1 MKIGIQVGK
10 HFIGYQ
16 TNKATLEPF
25 TENVESGMMYRIT
38 GSVDDILATLR
49 GDMTD
54 QTLIELFGSIAEIFA
69 PVHAIAGRVVS
80 GSFQFRKTTKSAT
93 TITSNADLN
102 NFLTKPN
109 PFQNFYELLYEAV
122 VYELVTG
129 KNYMYFNTPSTMARM
144 DYKNVFATWNLPADR
159 ITLKTPDKIKIFS
172 ATKVS
177 DVIQAYVLD
186 KGGQDELE
194 FRTDNVM
201 MRRQINL
208 NWKDRKVKGRS
219 PLLSAEKAIAN
230 LIAVY
235 QARNVVYVKRGAM
248 GMWVSRKKD
257 DSGMI
262 ALSSTEKKALR
273 EEVDKDYGL
282 TKGKG
287 GTGKH
292 TVGVT
297 DAPADFVK
305 TSMSLQELMPFEETS
320 ADAAAI
326 YGVLEVPYELAPK
339 PKGETYSNQMNAEKG
354 LYQNRAIPIANSWCQ
369 SITNSLNLAEAGI
382 EMFVS
387 FKHIEVLQEDIQS
400 QAKRNQY
407 NSATYLAQFTN
418 GVMTL
423 NQWLEKIEGDKS
435 TNPMYDKF
443 IYDMTPQE
451 LNIVKEILNIQK
463 PAAAQPTGSNQNP
476 QQDES
481 TTQNNS

>member
-1 MKIGIQVGK
+1 MKIGLQLGK

-16 TNKATLEPF
+16 TTKATIEPF
-25 TENVESGMMYRIT
+25 TENMESGMVYRVT
-38 GSVDDILATLR
+38 GSVEDILSTLR

-54 QTLIELFGSIAEIFA
+54 KTLIELFGSVAEIFS

-80 GSFQFRKTTKSAT
+80 GNFQFRKTSASQT
-93 TITSNADLN
+93 VITNNEYLNAL
-102 NFLTKPN
+102 LTSPN

-129 KNYMYFNTPSTMARM
+129 KNYLFSNTPKSLPSL
-144 DYKNVFATWNLPADR
+144 DYKNIYATWNLPADR
-159 ITLKTPDKIKIFS
+159 ITLKTPEKIKLFS

-186 KGGQDELE
+186 KGTEDEIS
-194 FRTDNVM
+194 FPTTNVM
-201 MRRQINL
+201 MRKQINL
-208 NWKDRKVKGRS
+208 DWKDRKIKGRS

-262 ALSSTEKKALR
+262 ALSATEKKDIR
-273 EEVDKDYGL
+273 DEVDRDYGL
-282 TKGKG
+282 VSGKG
-287 GTGKH
+287 MKKH

-305 TSMSLQELMPFEETS
+305 TSMSISELMPFEETS

-354 LYQNRAIPIANSWCQ
+354 LYQNRAIPIAKSWAQ
-369 SITNSLNLAEAGI
+369 SITNFWELDQFGI
-382 EMFVS
+382 EMFVD
-387 FKHIEVLQEDIQS
+387 FRHIEVLQEDIQS
-400 QAKRNQY
+400 QAKRNQF
-407 NSATYLAQFTN
+407 NSQTYLVQFTN

-423 NQWLEKIEGDKS
+423 NEWLEKIEGDRN
-435 TNPMYDKF
+435 TNPMYDKL
-443 IYDMTPQE
+443 IYDMTPEE

-463 PAAAQPTGSNQNP
+463 PAAVAVTGQGA
-476 QQDES
+476 D
-481 TTQNNS
+481 NNNNNNNNGN